1 MSIPVTL
8 PIHSFRVFSATCRA
22 VQTNTDGLNFA
33 PLWLRERATVVLFS
47 TPELFNKP

>member
-1 MSIPVTL
+1 MSITVTL
-8 PIHSFRVFSATCRA
+8 PIHSFRVFSVTCRA